1 MQNFFKVSGKYV
13 VSALLLVLGSTF
25 LYKYASAGEI
35 DSQPVDMLFGA
46 LFLLFA
52 GIISLP
58 FVMSR
63 LPLALT
69 RILLIVCIIGAGYLA
84 YRNIFVIQEEID
96 FRAKKD
102 QIESKTIQR
111 MKDIRT
117 AQEEF
122 EKNYG
127 IYTDNF
133 DTLISFIKNPII
145 PIVYRNGDVSA
156 NDSLMDLD
164 KRERLK
170 YIIGMSKLEEM
181 GMTEEEAVA
190 KGYEVRDTT
199 YASLYEKQFA
209 QGPRSEKG
217 LPPVS
222 LDSLPY
228 SPASGEKFIMRT
240 DKIMDGG
247 VERST
252 ILVKDPKP
260 YGKPGTE
267 KIPKDTLMFG
277 DLDEANT
284 SGNWGS
290 R

>member
-1 MQNFFKVSGKYV
+1 MQNIFKVSGKYV

-35 DSQPVDMLFGA
+35 DAQPVDMLFGA

-52 GIISLP
+52 GILSLP
-58 FVMSR
+58 FVMSK
-63 LPLALT
+63 LPLALS
-69 RILLIVCIIGAGYLA
+69 RILMIVCIVGAGYLA
-84 YRNIFVIQEEID
+84 YRNIFVIQEEIA
-96 FRAKKD
+96 FREEKD
-102 QIESKTIQR
+102 RIEDATIQR
-111 MKDIRT
+111 MKDIRK

-127 IYTDNF
+127 TYTDNF
-133 DTLISFIKNPII
+133 DTLISFIQNPII
-145 PIVYRNGDVSA
+145 PMIYKNGDVSA
-156 NDSLMDLD
+156 NDSLMELD
-164 KRERLK
+164 KEERMK
-170 YIIGMSKLEEM
+170 FIIGMAELDEM
-181 GMTEEEAVA
+181 EMTEEEAVS

-199 YASLYEKQFA
+199 YASLYDQEFA
-209 QGPRSEKG
+209 KGPRSEKG

-228 SPASGEKFIMRT
+228 SPASGERFIVKI
-240 DKIMDGG
+240 DKIQDGG
-247 VERST
+247 VERAT

-260 YGKPGTE
+260 FGKPGTE

-277 DLDEANT
+277 DLDDANT